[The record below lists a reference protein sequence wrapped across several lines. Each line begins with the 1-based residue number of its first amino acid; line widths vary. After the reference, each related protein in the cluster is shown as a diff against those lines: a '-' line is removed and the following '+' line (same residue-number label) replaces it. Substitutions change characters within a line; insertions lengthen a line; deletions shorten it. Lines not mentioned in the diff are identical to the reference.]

1 MISIA
6 NISELQDEL
15 TFRWHV
21 EAMEAWR
28 TSCPRMTVWEDAV
41 SDGLV
46 RVERGGSMKEARVV
60 LTPRGQAALDFRTS
74 CRRSAGAASIAQRIP
89 NRYQRDRLILR
100 R

>member
-1 MISIA
+1 MAKRPITA
-6 NISELQDEL
+6 L
-15 TFRWHV
+15 TEQLLIWVSGAPRTYG

-60 LTPRGQAALDFRTS
+60 LTPRGQAALATDS
-74 CRRSAGAASIAQRIP
+74 SASGPLSDDRASP
-89 NRYQRDRLILR
+89 FSNWHLT
-100 R
+100 